1 MSAFAASFIV
11 GALFT
16 GEVLLHRIY
25 RLNGCF
31 TGALLVVVNLVG
43 LGALD
48 YLGADQRQTI
58 IALSFIF

>member
-48 YLGADQRQTI
+48 YLGADQ
-58 IALSFIF
+58 S